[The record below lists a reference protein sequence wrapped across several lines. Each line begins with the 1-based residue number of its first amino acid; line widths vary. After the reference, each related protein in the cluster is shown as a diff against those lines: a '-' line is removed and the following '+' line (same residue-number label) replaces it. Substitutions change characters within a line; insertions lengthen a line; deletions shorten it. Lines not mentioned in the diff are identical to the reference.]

1 MVKPGLDLTSV
12 DTKSWHL
19 SSMLSLWFWHL
30 LCQWIVLESFSVL
43 LFNLLP
49 KYNCSYYK
57 YLYIYIL
64 YTHKHYIYS
73 EYIYVWSTV
82 CYIVYMCVYFILYI
96 YYTNNINTSLSIT
109 KFKTPQYHCIRKK
122 SSKKSYLKP
131 ISVIK
136 SLKHLSF
143 VYWHGPPRFP
153 FFLFNCSKFGIKGW
167 YSILASF
174 IELHQSQWEFYTKVK
189 GELWPWRTHLRP
201 QNRPTRLSSEPG
213 KGFVLNL
220 TLQKSFQLLAWYEG
234 GELLL
239 WLITVLRRKREGEQ
253 GSISNPQST
262 LHIPWHWFEE
272 APDFNASLYQL
283 SWV

>member
-1 MVKPGLDLTSV
+1 MCT
-12 DTKSWHL
+12 
-19 SSMLSLWFWHL
+19 
-30 LCQWIVLESFSVL
+30 
-43 LFNLLP
+43 
-49 KYNCSYYK
+49 
-57 YLYIYIL
+57 LY
-64 YTHKHYIYS
+64 
-73 EYIYVWSTV
+73 
-82 CYIVYMCVYFILYI
+82 YI
-96 YYTNNINTSLSIT
+96 YYTNNTSLSIT
-109 KFKTPQYHCIRKK
+109 KFKTPQYHKK
-122 SSKKSYLKP
+122 KVKKILLKP

-189 GELWPWRTHLRP
+189 GKLWPWRTPLRP

-213 KGFVLNL
+213 KRFILNL

-239 WLITVLRRKREGEQ
+239 WLITVLGRKREVERS
-253 GSISNPQST
+253 SISNPQST
-262 LHIPWHWFEE
+262 LHILWHWFEE
-272 APDFNASLYQL
+272 AHDFNASLYQL